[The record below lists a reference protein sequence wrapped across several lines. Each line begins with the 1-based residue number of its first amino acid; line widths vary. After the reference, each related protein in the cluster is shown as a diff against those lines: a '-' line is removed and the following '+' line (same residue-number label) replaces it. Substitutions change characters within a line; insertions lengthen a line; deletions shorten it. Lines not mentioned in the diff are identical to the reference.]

1 LVENAT
7 DFIYLL
13 DRENRVLAVNLA
25 GIEVLGKKL
34 DEITGRSVFELFPQE
49 IAQQFSSELKAVFE
63 SGKPRFSETKM
74 VAGGRE
80 LWMSVNLSPVR
91 NQAGEVESVMGM
103 SRDITERKQTEEI
116 LRRSHEELEQRV
128 QARTAELQ
136 QFVDLTAGREIRM
149 AGLKN
154 VIKQLRAQL
163 QSAGMVPVA
172 DDPLA
177 AGME

>member
-1 LVENAT
+1 
-7 DFIYLL
+7 
-13 DRENRVLAVNLA
+13 
-25 GIEVLGKKL
+25 
-34 DEITGRSVFELFPQE
+34 
-49 IAQQFSSELKAVFE
+49 
-63 SGKPRFSETKM
+63 
-74 VAGGRE
+74 
-80 LWMSVNLSPVR
+80 
-91 NQAGEVESVMGM
+91 MGM